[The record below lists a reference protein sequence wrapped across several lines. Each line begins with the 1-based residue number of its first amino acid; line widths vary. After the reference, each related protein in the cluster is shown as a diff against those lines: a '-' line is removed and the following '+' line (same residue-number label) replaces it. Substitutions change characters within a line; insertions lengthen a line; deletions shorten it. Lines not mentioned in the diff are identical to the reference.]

1 MRGKS
6 ITIYMKNE
14 KYGKSLAKGLCYID
28 TGLEIFLADS
38 LEKAMEG
45 TKEGI
50 LLTDYDVNNCE
61 RVIKISNE
69 EKLKPIDY
77 LMEKIRV
84 AMKKIYK
91 IELCLRQ
98 RNTKIFGIY
107 SRFGGQGVTSFA
119 ITLARILSIKTDKPV
134 LYLSLDNIDDS
145 YRYIDFK
152 GCFKYSKEEYF
163 FMKEEMLIASLKDY
177 LMVDR
182 WGVNYYISDRTENFF
197 SSGYAKDKIID
208 YIKNDSYFD
217 YVIIDFGKK
226 HCLSYKWLDKKIE
239 IERENFAQDLS
250 RERDEDVLRII
261 NFSEFAD
268 GNNGYYYIKK
278 CIENFIQYDENIEIS
293 MEGEYAQCVEK
304 YIDINKLTFDCY
316 DKRLQIMSEEKA

>member
-1 MRGKS
+1 MWLLGSKVLDYLNNDRIPLERRKETFLKRKS
-6 ITIYMKNE
+6 KVVKEIE
-14 KYGKSLAKGLCYID
+14 KLTD
-28 TGLEIFLADS
+28 LEIVNYLFSSYLD
-38 LEKAMEG
+38 K
-45 TKEGI
+45 
-50 LLTDYDVNNCE
+50 DV
-61 RVIKISNE
+61 RVLICDEVSK
-69 EKLKPIDY
+69 
-77 LMEKIRV
+77 
-84 AMKKIYK
+84 
-91 IELCLRQ
+91 
-98 RNTKIFGIY
+98 
-107 SRFGGQGVTSFA
+107 
-119 ITLARILSIKTDKPV
+119 LSIKTDKPV

-152 GCFKYSKEEYF
+152 RCFKYSKEEYF

-278 CIENFIQYDENIEIS
+278 CIESFIQYDENIEIS

-304 YIDINKLTFDCY
+304 YIEINKLTFDCY